1 MPHVTGGTVLQRL
14 KELVSSPGLAKA
26 RELENSLKKAGL
38 RSEVFGRINQ
48 RSSVEANSESDRGV
62 VERLV
67 NAFDASLTAARR
79 ALGIPASKD
88 LTPRNAAQRFLCP
101 NQQVCEWSPTDA
113 RINWP
118 QPSIQI
124 WEEDPA
130 ERHRFRKYQPDDG
143 LVSVLIRDR
152 GVGIERDRMPR
163 TILDLNSD
171 DKLRVFEAVG
181 QYGHGG
187 SSSLSF
193 CESALVITQ
202 PRFGN
207 SPDECYWTLIYPEPE
222 HEASKQELIRV
233 WFAAEDGLPLIL
245 NLNDVPEMRP
255 YLPGTSVWHFG
266 YYRGGWIKRISG
278 PEQSNPW
285 GRLGRLLFSYPL
297 PATIEGK
304 FARTD
309 TENGRRTLTGAFY
322 RMASDPERLEFAPAE
337 KSEKLIVEGNSFGPY
352 AVNVF
357 VLKDKS
363 KVRDYVNPQHPVILS
378 LNGQN
383 HGEMTPTIMTQ
394 ANLPELSASVVIEVR
409 LDGLEQ
415 EALGNIIANSR
426 EMPKSTDFTRALQ
439 RRLVDLLANDEA
451 LQEIELRRQQEKA
464 KNSNAELNKEI
475 TAFIASIQS
484 DAVAEP
490 LPSGGG
496 TAPGRGG
503 TGGGQPRPE
512 IPMADPPTILKFL
525 SDKSIFVDEG
535 STYLAKFTCDA
546 RPPKYSFHGDNPRM
560 FAKLETSGP
569 LADRLEIVGRGDINA
584 KGYGSVS
591 LHCRE
596 EAEARIAQSV
606 YLGDLIVTLQST
618 DGQTLEA
625 RIAVGVSPRPERKE
639 RSRKRSVST
648 QITFHAPGGDPT
660 GDLAALLGENKV
672 EDFGTGLDK
681 FVEVVELPDKR
692 LAAYWGDRGM
702 REGVSVLLI
711 EINAAN
717 SELRTLLE
725 TCKTAEERVEAKK
738 QYCRDVAL
746 DCYQHVFSLEDIPT
760 EIAVPLL
767 DEEDSARAAEIFL
780 NHDKAI
786 RFARVERDARRRRS

>member
-1 MPHVTGGTVLQRL
+1 VPHPTGGAVLQRL
-14 KELVSSPGLAKA
+14 KELISTPGLAKA
-26 RELENSLKKAGL
+26 RELEDSLKKSGF
-38 RSEVFGRINQ
+38 RSEVFGRVNQ

-79 ALGIPASKD
+79 VLGVSTSRD

-101 NQQVCEWSPTDA
+101 NQQACEWSPTDPK
-113 RINWP
+113 IDWP
-118 QPSIQI
+118 QPSIQV

-130 ERHRFRKYQPDDG
+130 QRHRYRKYQPDDG
-143 LVSVLIRDR
+143 LVTVLIRDR

-171 DKLRVFEAVG
+171 DKLRIFEAVG

-202 PRFGN
+202 PRFG
-207 SPDECYWTLIYPEPE
+207 DRDQCYWTLIYPEPE
-222 HEASKQELIRV
+222 HEASKQDLIRV
-233 WFAAEDGLPLIL
+233 WFAADDGLPLIL
-245 NLNDVPEMRP
+245 DLRDYSEMRP
-255 YLPGTSVWHFG
+255 YFPGTSVWHFG
-266 YYRGGWIKRISG
+266 YFRGGWIRRITG

-309 TENGRRTLTGAFY
+309 MENGHRTLTGAFF
-322 RMASDPERLEFAPAE
+322 RMASDPQKLELAPAE
-337 KSEKLIVEGNSFGPY
+337 KSEKLIVEGNEFGSF
-352 AVNVF
+352 AVYVF

-363 KVRDYVNPQHPVILS
+363 NVRNYVDPRHPVILS

-383 HGEMTPTIMTQ
+383 HGEMTSTIMTR
-394 ANLPELSASVVIEVR
+394 ANLPELSASTVIEVR

-426 EMPKSTDFTRALQ
+426 EVPKNTDFTRALE
-439 RRLVDLLANDEA
+439 RRLVDVLMNDEA
-451 LQEIELRRQQEKA
+451 LLEIERRRQEEKA

-475 TAFIASIQS
+475 TAFIASIES
-484 DAVAEP
+484 DAVAEA

-496 TAPGRGG
+496 TAPG
-503 TGGGQPRPE
+503 GGGGGGGKQRPE
-512 IPMADPPTILKFL
+512 IPAADPPKILEFL
-525 SDKSIFVDEG
+525 SDKPILVSEG
-535 STYLAKFTCDA
+535 STYLAKFKCDA
-546 RPPKYSFHGDNPRM
+546 RPPRYSFHGDNPRM
-560 FAKLETSGP
+560 FAKLETSGSV
-569 LADRLEIVGRGDINA
+569 ADRLAVAGRGDINA
-584 KGYGSVS
+584 RGYGSVS

-596 EAEARIAQSV
+596 VADAHIVESV
-606 YLGDLIVTLQST
+606 DLGSLIVTLQST
-618 DGQTLEA
+618 DGRTLEA
-625 RIAVGVSPRPERKE
+625 RILVGVSPRPERKE
-639 RSRKRSVST
+639 RRRKRSVST
-648 QITFHAPGGDPT
+648 QITFHAPDGDPT
-660 GDLAALLGENKV
+660 GDLARLLSEDKV
-672 EDFGTGLDK
+672 GAFGTALDK
-681 FVEVVELPDKR
+681 FVEVVELSDKN
-692 LAAYWGDRGM
+692 LAAYWGERGN
-702 REGVSVLLI
+702 RDGVSVLMI

-717 SELRTLLE
+717 SDLRTLLE

-746 DCYQHVFSLEDIPT
+746 DCYQHVFSLDDIPT
-760 EIAVPLL
+760 EIGMALV
-767 DEEDSARAAEIFL
+767 EEQDAARAAEIFL
-780 NHDKAI
+780 NHDKAV
-786 RFARVERDARRRRS
+786 RFARVERDDRRRRT

>member
-1 MPHVTGGTVLQRL
+1 MSHLTGEAVLQRL
-14 KELVSSPGLAKA
+14 RELISSPGLVKA
-26 RELENSLKKAGL
+26 RELEDALKKAGL
-38 RSEVFGRINQ
+38 RSEVFGRVNQ

-79 ALGIPASKD
+79 VLGVSSSRE

-101 NQQVCEWSPTDA
+101 NQQTCEWSPTDPK
-113 RINWP
+113 IDWP
-118 QPSIQI
+118 QPSIQV
-124 WEEDPA
+124 WEEDSA
-130 ERHRFRKYQPDDG
+130 QRHRYRKYQPDDG
-143 LVSVLIRDR
+143 LVTVLIRDR
-152 GVGIERDRMPR
+152 GVGIGRDRMPR

-193 CESALVITQ
+193 CESALIITQ
-202 PRFGN
+202 PRFDGD
-207 SPDECYWTLIYPEPE
+207 SDECYWTLIYPEPA
-222 HEASKQELIRV
+222 HEASKQELVRV
-233 WFAAEDGLPLIL
+233 WFADQDGLPLIL
-245 NLNDVPEMRP
+245 NLNDVPEMRS

-297 PATIEGK
+297 PASIEGK

-309 TENGRRTLTGAFY
+309 MDNGRRTLTGAFF
-322 RMASDPERLEFAPAE
+322 RMASAPEKLEFAPAE
-337 KSEKLIVEGNSFGPY
+337 KSEKLIVEGNSFGSF
-352 AVNVF
+352 AVYVF

-394 ANLPELSASVVIEVR
+394 ANLPELSASTVIEVR
-409 LDGLEQ
+409 LDDLEQ

-426 EMPKSTDFTRALQ
+426 EMPKNTDFTRALQ
-439 RRLVDLLANDEA
+439 RRLVELLANDEA

-512 IPMADPPTILKFL
+512 IPTADPPRILDFL
-525 SDKSIFVDEG
+525 SDNPIFVAEG
-535 STYLAKFTCDA
+535 STYLAKFKCDA

-569 LADRLEIVGRGDINA
+569 LAERIAIAGRSDINA

-596 EAEARIAQSV
+596 DEQARVGESV
-606 YLGDLIVTLQST
+606 SLGTLIVTLQSI
-618 DGQTLEA
+618 DGRTLEA
-625 RIAVGVSPRPERKE
+625 RVAVGVSPRPERREK
-639 RSRKRSVST
+639 SRKRSVST

-660 GDLAALLGENKV
+660 GDLARLLGENKV
-672 EDFGTGLDK
+672 DDFGTGLDK
-681 FVEVVELPDKR
+681 FVEVVDLPDKR

-702 REGVSVLLI
+702 RESVSVLMI

-717 SELRTLLE
+717 SDLRTLLE

-746 DCYQHVFSLEDIPT
+746 DCYQHVFALEDIPT

-767 DEEDSARAAEIFL
+767 EEQDSARAAEIFL

-786 RFARVERDARRRRS
+786 RFARVERDDRRRR

>member
-1 MPHVTGGTVLQRL
+1 
-14 KELVSSPGLAKA
+14 LAKA
-26 RELENSLKKAGL
+26 RELEDSLKKAGF
-38 RSEVFGRINQ
+38 RSEVFGRVNQ

-79 ALGIPASKD
+79 VLGVASSKE
-88 LTPRNAAQRFLCP
+88 LTPRNAAQRFLSQ
-101 NQQVCEWSPTDA
+101 NQQACEWSPTDPK
-113 RINWP
+113 IDWP
-118 QPSIQI
+118 QPSIQV
-124 WEEDPA
+124 WDEDPA
-130 ERHRFRKYQPDDG
+130 QRHRYRKYQPDDG
-143 LVSVLIRDR
+143 LVSILIRDR
-152 GVGIERDRMPR
+152 GVGIERDRMQR

-193 CESALVITQ
+193 CESALVVTQ
-202 PRFGN
+202 PRFGG
-207 SPDECYWTLIYPEPE
+207 SSDECYWTLIYPEPE

-245 NLNDVPEMRP
+245 DLDDAPELRA

-266 YYRGGWIKRISG
+266 YYRGGWIKRITG

-309 TENGRRTLTGAFY
+309 VENGHRTLTGAFF
-322 RMASDPERLEFAPAE
+322 RMASDPQKLELAPAE
-337 KSEKLIVEGNSFGPY
+337 KSEKLIVEGNGFGSF
-352 AVNVF
+352 AVYVF

-363 KVRDYVNPQHPVILS
+363 SVRSYVDPRHPVILS

-383 HGEMTPTIMTQ
+383 HGEMTPTILTR
-394 ANLPELSASVVIEVR
+394 ANLPELSASTVIEVR
-409 LDGLEQ
+409 LDDLEQ

-426 EMPKSTDFTRALQ
+426 EVPKNTDFTRALE
-439 RRLVDLLANDEA
+439 RRLVDLLMNDEA
-451 LQEIELRRQQEKA
+451 LQEIERRRQEEKA

-512 IPMADPPTILKFL
+512 IPIADPPTILEFL
-525 SDKSIFVDEG
+525 SDRPISVAEG
-535 STYLAKFTCDA
+535 STYLAKFKCDA

-560 FAKLETSGP
+560 FAKLETSGS
-569 LADRLEIVGRGDINA
+569 LADRLAIAGRADINA

-596 EAEARIAQSV
+596 DAKARIADIV
-606 YLGDLIVTLQST
+606 ELGTLNVTLQST
-618 DGQTLEA
+618 DGRTLEA
-625 RIAVGVSPRPERKE
+625 RVAVTVSPRPERKE
-639 RSRKRSVST
+639 KSRKRSVST

-660 GDLAALLGENKV
+660 GELALLLGENKV

-692 LAAYWGDRGM
+692 LAAYWADRSI
-702 REGVSVLLI
+702 RDGVSVLLI

-717 SELRTLLE
+717 SDLRTLLE
-725 TCKTAEERVEAKK
+725 TCRTAEERVEAKK

-767 DEEDSARAAEIFL
+767 DEKDSARAAEIFL
-780 NHDKAI
+780 NHDKAV
-786 RFARVERDARRRRS
+786 RFARVERDDRRRRT